1 MTVDSANHLDLIAA
15 EGVHLFDGYH
25 DFTLRTLRGRGDG
38 RHGGAVNDAADSRE
52 PRRGK
57 AHGARL
63 NRRNEG
69 EPAKVRAS
77 RRHRH
82 PYDLN
87 LGMAREI
94 PEASDLVAECRNQF
108 ARRSDE
114 DCTKRRLANR
124 RCVSGYIERS
134 LHEWQQFQHTP
145 EYYHRGRGF
154 E

>member
-1 MTVDSANHLDLIAA
+1 MSVDSANHLDLIAA

-25 DFTLRTLRGRGDG
+25 DFTLRTLRGRGDC

-52 PRRGK
+52 PRGGE

-63 NRRNEG
+63 NRRDEG
-69 EPAKVRAS
+69 ESAKVGAS

-82 PYDLN
+82 PYDLD
-87 LGMAREI
+87 LGMAGEI
-94 PEASDLVAECRNQF
+94 PEASDLIAECRNQF

-114 DCTKRRLANR
+114 NCAKRRLAGR
-124 RCVSGYIERS
+124 RPVPGCIERS

-145 EYYHRGRGF
+145 ECYHRGRGF

>member
-1 MTVDSANHLDLIAA
+1 VTVDSANHLDLIAA
-15 EGVHLFDGYH
+15 EGIHLFDRYH
-25 DFTLRTLRGRGDG
+25 DFTLRTSRSRRDR
-38 RHGGAVNDAADSRE
+38 RHSRAVNDAADSRE
-52 PRRGK
+52 PRCGK
-57 AHGARL
+57 AHGARF

-69 EPAKVRAS
+69 ESTEVRAA

-82 PYDLN
+82 PYDLD

-114 DCTKRRLANR
+114 DCTKRRLASGR
-124 RCVSGYIERS
+124 PASGYIKRS